1 MKHSYNIQGMTCNGC
16 RSQVERILSKIEGVT
31 QATVDLGKAEA
42 SIEMEQHI
50 PIENLQEALINNGT
64 KFKIQMK

>member
-50 PIENLQEALINNGT
+50 PIENLQETLINNGT